1 MLHQGVALESTDIM
15 CCLNYKINQK
25 CFCCLGVPSFLPSK
39 AQAQAFLPSN
49 QKGHSGHL
57 GAPLCVLSLRMKV
70 DELESRH
77 RSSVLRAQ
85 ACYPLVLQFQCGDQ
99 TNPSDKKS
107 YPNWL
112 RLSEVILIMIHW
124 ILVDQF
130 IVPIRSNNCSL
141 LGPVNLWISRC
152 YFLGVCKPARVSRTS
167 MQGGPPKIANLV
179 YNFVNWSYLGSMEER
194 TNIVTVIRVYK
205 PTRITLGYFVPKPSQ
220 TMAVLCSSILSHWR
234 ASLHIKGSKS
244 NSWSSRVSGAGPKIL
259 GRTVSDY
266 RNSIMSTPDS

>member
-1 MLHQGVALESTDIM
+1 MFLL
-15 CCLNYKINQK
+15 
-25 CFCCLGVPSFLPSK
+25 LGRPIFSSKQSSSPSFSSK
-39 AQAQAFLPSN
+39 QSKRTFRASRGSFVCSFTQDE
-49 QKGHSGHL
+49 SGWTRKSPPL
-57 GAPLCVLSLRMKV
+57 QRLAGAGVLSV
-70 DELESRH
+70 GAA
-77 RSSVLRAQ
+77 V
-85 ACYPLVLQFQCGDQ
+85 PV
-99 TNPSDKKS
+99 
-107 YPNWL
+107 

>member
-1 MLHQGVALESTDIM
+1 
-15 CCLNYKINQK
+15 
-25 CFCCLGVPSFLPSK
+25 
-39 AQAQAFLPSN
+39 
-49 QKGHSGHL
+49 
-57 GAPLCVLSLRMKV
+57 MKV

-107 YPNWL
+107 YPKWL

-167 MQGGPPKIANLV
+167 MQGGLPKIANLV
-179 YNFVNWSYLGSMEER
+179 YNFVNWGHLGSMEER
-194 TNIVTVIRVYK
+194 INIVTVIRVYK
-205 PTRITLGYFVPKPSQ
+205 PTRITLGHFVPKPS
-220 TMAVLCSSILSHWR
+220 TYGSSMQFYPIPLEGKPSHQGFK
-234 ASLHIKGSKS
+234 IKLVKQSCFRDRSKDVRS
-244 NSWSSRVSGAGPKIL
+244 DSQWLREFNNVNPGFINSG
-259 GRTVSDY
+259 
-266 RNSIMSTPDS
+266 